1 MTALHHFRDQFFKQI
16 HTSNLV
22 YNTCWEDPR
31 CDRQLL
37 QINEDSKLCM
47 ITSAG
52 CNALD
57 YLLDNPKKIHCVDM
71 NPRQNAL
78 LNLKKSV
85 FKEKEHPILFELF
98 GEGNTFDFKHLLN
111 NYLSTSLTENDL
123 QYWHK
128 KRTILRRIKTRVVF
142 ITMERLD

>member
-37 QINEDSKLCM
+37 QINEESKLCM

-57 YLLDNPKKIHCVDM
+57 YLLKPFNQQQLQNTIRNASSISRGLKDLVAVSLGS
-71 NPRQNAL
+71 RQVLQLANRAAQTRLLNRINAL
-78 LNLKKSV
+78 PIDVDTAALNIVKPKQQT
-85 FKEKEHPILFELF
+85 
-98 GEGNTFDFKHLLN
+98 G
-111 NYLSTSLTENDL
+111 
-123 QYWHK
+123 
-128 KRTILRRIKTRVVF
+128 
-142 ITMERLD
+142 